1 MMSNCNNF
9 LSPNE
14 HLSPQ
19 LKAPEKV
26 LALLRREDVKVLL
39 EVALLVEL
47 AAEERVLEQERVSRL
62 IFWSSLELP

>member
-9 LSPNE
+9 LGLNK

-47 AAEERVLEQERVSRL
+47 AAEECVLEQERVSRL
-62 IFWSSLELP
+62 IFWGSLELP

>member
-1 MMSNCNNF
+1 MLA
-9 LSPNE
+9 LSSST

-62 IFWSSLELP
+62 IFWGSLELP

>member
-9 LSPNE
+9 LGPNE

-62 IFWSSLELP
+62 IFWGPLELP

>member
-9 LSPNE
+9 LGPNK

-39 EVALLVEL
+39 EVTLLVEL

-62 IFWSSLELP
+62 IFWGSLELP

>member
-9 LSPNE
+9 LGLNE

-62 IFWSSLELP
+62 IFRGSLELP